1 MDKEIREFG
10 VLLYQ
15 LQDNKFYVLS
25 ALVLVVVF
33 VFAYVYTRKQN
44 K

>member
-10 VLLYQ
+10 FLLYQ

-25 ALVLVVVF
+25 ALVVLLI
-33 VFAYVYTRKQN
+33 FAYVFIKTRDR
-44 K
+44 